1 MLTFN
6 DHDIHDYHVNSIITL
21 IEIMRNEKVLNR
33 STATN
38 RKSSARTVLIENDL
52 LSESELMDFRTFN
65 IEEVIQRFKSK
76 NKEKYSP
83 DSMQTHCSHAR
94 RAVAVIKEYNE
105 DPSKFLSNFYET
117 LPTPIKR
124 NPNQEGATTK
134 ATQVLSSTNQIN
146 NNNLFTFDLPVPIR
160 DGKHMVTI
168 SNIPKDIKEEDVKRI
183 SAVIRAYS
191 NE

>member
-52 LSESELMDFRTFN
+52 LSESELMDFRTFD

-117 LPTPIKR
+117 PPVPIKR

-134 ATQVLSSTNQIN
+134 ATQVLSNTNQIN
-146 NNNLFTFDLPVPIR
+146 ESDLSTFDLPIPVKG
-160 DGKHMVTI
+160 GKNMITI
-168 SNIPKDIKEEDVKRI
+168 SNIPKDIGSDDIKKV
-183 SAVIRAYS
+183 SAVILALS
-191 NE
+191 